1 MCGPAIV
8 PWVIGAIGIGVVKH
22 QYDQAQKGM
31 QNAMNE
37 ANARVT
43 APAPAPTPSPAALMT
58 TEPMKDVN
66 QQAQA
71 ARQQAK
77 KKAAALA
84 GMGGTLK
91 TGGLG
96 IPGPAATTGKTLL
109 GQ

>member
-1 MCGPAIV
+1 MCGPALV
-8 PWVIGAIGIGVVKH
+8 PIVIGAIGLGVVKH

-37 ANARVT
+37 ANSRVV
-43 APAPAPTPSPAALMT
+43 APAPTPSPASLMT
-58 TEPMKDVN
+58 TEPLKDVDA
-66 QQAQA
+66 QSQA
-71 ARQQAK
+71 ARRQAK
-77 KKAAALA
+77 QKAAALA

-96 IPGPAATTGKTLL
+96 IPGPAATGGKTLL

>member
-1 MCGPAIV
+1 MCGPAVV

-31 QNAMNE
+31 QNAVNE

-43 APAPAPTPSPAALMT
+43 APAPTPAPAALMT
-58 TEPMKDVN
+58 TEPMKEVDA
-66 QQAQA
+66 QAQA

>member
-22 QYDQAQKGM
+22 QYDQAEKGM
-31 QNAMNE
+31 QNAMKE

-43 APAPAPTPSPAALMT
+43 APAPTPAPAALMT
-58 TEPMKDVN
+58 TEPLKDVN
-66 QQAQA
+66 QQEQA
-71 ARQQAK
+71 ARQSAK

-84 GMGGTLK
+84 GMGNTLK